1 MGPYVFPQFDAVA
14 FALGPFEIRWYAL
27 AYILGLVFGW
37 RYCISLT
44 LRPPSIVKHVDIDDL
59 FVWVTLGVLIGGR
72 LGFVLLWHPA
82 YYVDNPIEVLQ
93 PWKGGMAF
101 HGGLLG
107 VILAIYL
114 YGRMNKKDFW
124 PLADLLAAA
133 TPVGL
138 FLGRVGN
145 FVNGELWG
153 RITDVPWGVIFPRAG
168 PEVRHPS
175 QLYEAG
181 LEGIALFAI
190 LTWLIFRRDALMR
203 PGLIGGTFLAGYG
216 FLRSVGEIFREQ
228 THFVDELPLGITW
241 GQLLS
246 SVMIVLGTLVVVRA
260 LRKPPI
266 RINKEL
272 IEG

>member
-1 MGPYVFPQFDAVA
+1 MY
-14 FALGPFEIRWYAL
+14 
-27 AYILGLVFGW
+27 GW
-37 RYCISLT
+37 
-44 LRPPSIVKHVDIDDL
+44 LR
-59 FVWVTLGVLIGGR
+59 
-72 LGFVLLWHPA
+72 
-82 YYVDNPIEVLQ
+82 
-93 PWKGGMAF
+93 
-101 HGGLLG
+101 
-107 VILAIYL
+107 
-114 YGRMNKKDFW
+114 KKDFW

-138 FLGRVGN
+138 CLGRVGN

-153 RITDVPWGVIFPRAG
+153 RTTDVPWGVIFPRAG

-181 LEGIALFAI
+181 LEGIVLFTI
-190 LTWLIFRRDALMR
+190 LSWLIFRRDALMR

-228 THFVDELPLGITW
+228 THFVDKLPLGITW
-241 GQLLS
+241 GQVLS
-246 SVMIVLGTLVVVRA
+246 SAMIMLGMLVVARA

-266 RINKEL
+266 RLNKGS